1 VNEKKQMSETLRLGV
16 FLTLAGGFMDAYS
29 YICRGKVFANAQTGN
44 IVLLGQSL
52 AEADFSRAVSYLLP
66 IISFAVGVYL
76 CQKIQLRYKN
86 MRIIHWRQ
94 LVLAIEIVFVVIIG
108 FLSKKLDSPA
118 NMMIS
123 FVCGMQVIAFNKFH
137 GNAYATTMCTGNLK
151 SGTILLCKYRVSREP
166 ELLIKSGYYFLII
179 LVFSLGAGLGAFVS
193 KHVGL
198 KSIWFVSLLLCISLL
213 LMFKEN
219 ANTLSSRFNK
229 QI

>member
-1 VNEKKQMSETLRLGV
+1 MSETLRLGV

-118 NMMIS
+118 NMMIRS
-123 FVCGMQVIAFNKFH
+123 EEHTSELQSRQYLVC
-137 GNAYATTMCTGNLK
+137 
-151 SGTILLCKYRVSREP
+151 R
-166 ELLIKSGYYFLII
+166 
-179 LVFSLGAGLGAFVS
+179 
-193 KHVGL
+193 
-198 KSIWFVSLLLCISLL
+198 LLLEKKKKKKINFQTYTIIYLMYISYQSHLNYN
-213 LMFKEN
+213 FP
-219 ANTLSSRFNK
+219 
-229 QI
+229 